1 MRLVVENPRFGLDR
15 PGHKGIDALLQDPAD
30 SPALS
35 ITSVG
40 GKRERSH
47 NGVLRQVHLEAI
59 VFEGGGAA

>member
-30 SPALS
+30 SRALS

-47 NGVLRQVHLEAI
+47 NGVFRQVHLEAI